1 MSVFFAFSHQRWGGI
16 TRADKYKM
24 LSDKLNTQGI
34 SGLVVSC
41 VSWRTSGVSDW
52 CYLVMGG
59 NKSMNLAEI
68 QKIQVNQ
75 CPAFSDF
82 AKDKLPMPGDK
93 KRLGEILNKE
103 ILVTDFRVTQSKQR
117 DGEKCLQIQFVMN
130 SNVYVLFTGSSV
142 LIDQIQSAKDKI
154 PFKTSVV
161 KVDRYFSFS

>member
-1 MSVFFAFSHQRWGGI
+1 
-16 TRADKYKM
+16 
-24 LSDKLNTQGI
+24 
-34 SGLVVSC
+34 
-41 VSWRTSGVSDW
+41 
-52 CYLVMGG
+52 
-59 NKSMNLAEI
+59 MNLAEI
-68 QKIQVNQ
+68 QKIQINQ

-142 LIDQIQSAKDKI
+142 LIDQIQSAKDRI
-154 PFKTSVV
+154 PYKTSVV
-161 KVDRYFSFS
+161 KVDRYLSFS